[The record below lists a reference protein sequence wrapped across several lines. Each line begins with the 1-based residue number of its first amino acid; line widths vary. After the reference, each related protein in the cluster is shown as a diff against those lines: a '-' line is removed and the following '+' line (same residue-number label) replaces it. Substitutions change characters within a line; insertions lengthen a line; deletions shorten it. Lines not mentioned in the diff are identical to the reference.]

1 MRNIKMLIEYD
12 GSKYKGWQKLD
23 KDTPTIQ
30 GKLEGVLSIM
40 ANEDIS
46 VIGCGRTDAGVHAL
60 NYTANFHTNSSQTTE
75 EMSEYLYKYL
85 PEDIQVKAIKDCSE
99 RFHARYNA
107 LSKTY
112 LYQINNNEKR
122 SVFNRK
128 YEYNVTE
135 NLNIDKMLEASKFL
149 IGTHDFQSF
158 TTLKSKKKSTVKT
171 IYSIDINKRDNI
183 IDIQIK
189 GNSFLWNMVRIIC
202 GTLIEVGKSN
212 LKPNEIEKILNEQ
225 KRQEAGPMAPAHAL
239 FLKEVEY

>member
-23 KDTPTIQ
+23 KDTLTIQ
-30 GKLEGVLSIM
+30 EKLESVLSIM
-40 ANEDIS
+40 ASENIS

-60 NYTANFHTNSSQTTE
+60 NYTANFHTNSNMTTE
-75 EMSEYLYKYL
+75 KMSEYLYKYL
-85 PEDIQVKAIKDCSE
+85 PEDIQVKSIKDCSE

-112 LYQINNNEKR
+112 LYRINNNDKR
-122 SVFNRK
+122 NIFSRK

-135 NLNIDKMLEASKFL
+135 VLDISKMIEASEFL

-171 IYSIDINKRDNI
+171 IYSINI
-183 IDIQIK
+183 IKNDNMIDIEIK

-202 GTLIEVGKSN
+202 GTLIEVGKGN
-212 LKPNEIEKILNEQ
+212 LKPNDMEKILSQ
-225 KRQEAGPMAPAHAL
+225 LKRQEAGPNAPAHAL